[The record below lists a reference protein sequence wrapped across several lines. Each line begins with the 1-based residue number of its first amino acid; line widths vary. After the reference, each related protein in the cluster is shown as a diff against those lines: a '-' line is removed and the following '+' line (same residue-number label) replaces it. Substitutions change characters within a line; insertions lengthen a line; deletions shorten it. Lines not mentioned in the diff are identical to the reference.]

1 MCVCVC
7 VCTGTPKKASRIF
20 NISGVNYQDVLVVI
34 AHIIALGFG
43 TFFPSLRF
51 KF

>member
-1 MCVCVC
+1 MCVCA
-7 VCTGTPKKASRIF
+7 GTPRKASRVF
-20 NISGVNYQDVLVVI
+20 NISGVNYQGVLVVI

-43 TFFPSLRF
+43 TFFPSLWF